1 MYLAVAAYFSL
12 LSPHM
17 PQLYEVEIRT
27 DHCSMPSDAWIY
39 WRVTSCI
46 KVICIRT
53 SNRPNVR
60 HPLHVH
66 LRRHPPLLRRHLLAT
81 IRIHRSMILQIRSLA
96 QDTRNALALVLVP
109 IWILRRYCHN
119 TSCFNSQLHR
129 STLGVAL
136 SRMKKFEG
144 LLCFY
149 YSQLVYV

>member
-1 MYLAVAAYFSL
+1 MYLAVAAYSSL

-17 PQLYEVEIRT
+17 PQPYVVEIRT
-27 DHCSMPSDAWIY
+27 DHRSKFSMPSDAWIY

-60 HPLHVH
+60 HALHVH

-81 IRIHRSMILQIRSLA
+81 IRIHRAMILQILSLA
-96 QDTRNALALVLVP
+96 LDTRNALALVLVP
-109 IWILRRYCHN
+109 IWILRRYLL
-119 TSCFNSQLHR
+119 FNSQLHR

-136 SRMKKFEG
+136 SCMKVYFIFTIH
-144 LLCFY
+144 LCMFN
-149 YSQLVYV
+149 VCTM